1 MNWFQKTL
9 DAIRNNADAI
19 KFALILPAAA
29 WAYFEYDAKQTEA
42 KVERTLSYVKQ
53 ADQGELLAAEM
64 KMTAFWIREDVVK
77 ERDVVPKGDKV
88 AFDKFMASK
97 TRTHLLNEVWPALNF
112 YKSLS
117 ICVKM
122 KLCNSTSACQRFA
135 RDMKVF
141 VENYRAYFVEY
152 RAVHSDD
159 ALKPLNEMLNNTC
172 I

>member
-97 TRTHLLNEVWPALNF
+97 TRDSSFERSVASVEFLQEPVDLRENEAVQFDLRLPALR
-112 YKSLS
+112 
-117 ICVKM
+117 
-122 KLCNSTSACQRFA
+122 T
-135 RDMKVF
+135 
-141 VENYRAYFVEY
+141 
-152 RAVHSDD
+152 
-159 ALKPLNEMLNNTC
+159 
-172 I
+172 